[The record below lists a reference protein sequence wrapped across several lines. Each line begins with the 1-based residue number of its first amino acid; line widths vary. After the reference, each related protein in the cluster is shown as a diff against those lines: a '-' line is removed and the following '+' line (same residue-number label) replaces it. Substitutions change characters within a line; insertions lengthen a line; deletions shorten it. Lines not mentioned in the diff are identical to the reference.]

1 DPPSTCTTRTSPRAE
16 CARASEPIFPV
27 ADRSLSRRADHAV
40 ARGRARYAAVTEGRV
55 TSSRS
60 GAPCVRPGRRLRPL
74 ARSLVDRMARAGQH
88 HRGRAQLHGRI
99 VHVTGHGLPGTFDTQ
114 HAMIQD
120 LLYLKRVRHRRSL
133 SGLMARPVPCRV
145 LVTPVP
151 YPSGGF
157 VSAHA
162 GMPDGAPFLHARMRA
177 HEAARW
183 VQIGT
188 PHPQTPP
195 TAQSLMPPSPF

>member
-1 DPPSTCTTRTSPRAE
+1 CTGRGCTGSRSPTTTPGALPTPWSGRPPARRQGTTSRRSHGSAPNDPPSTCTTRTSPRAE

-151 YPSGGF
+151 
-157 VSAHA
+157 
-162 GMPDGAPFLHARMRA
+162 
-177 HEAARW
+177 
-183 VQIGT
+183 
-188 PHPQTPP
+188 
-195 TAQSLMPPSPF
+195 